1 MTLGLYAK
9 ARVFNTSVAAATDFF
24 GTDLTPTDSRSVFRV
39 TVAMDTATKLSV
51 EIDNGTTQVSD
62 TLNGG
67 ADLAAGTLSTF
78 TFGVDSGFTY
88 NFRHDD
94 AGAVNLDYFL
104 VDEVK
109 GGVI

>member
-1 MTLGLYAK
+1 MSLGLYAK
-9 ARVFNTSVAAATDFF
+9 ARVFNTAVATATDFL
-24 GTDLTPTDSRSVFRV
+24 GTDLSPTDARSVFRV

-62 TLNGG
+62 DLNGG
-67 ADLAAGTLSTF
+67 ADIDAGTLSTF
-78 TFGVDSGFTY
+78 TFGVDGAFTY

-104 VDEVK
+104 VDEVQ